1 MEANTREMVIQELT
15 DLPEVGMFEVLDFIR
30 FLKAQLNQMGSEE
43 RFDRAWMIARRI
55 AAEQEITDRDITI
68 EITKARQEQ

>member
-1 MEANTREMVIQELT
+1 
-15 DLPEVGMFEVLDFIR
+15 MFEVLDFIR

-43 RFDRAWMIARRI
+43 RFDRTWMIARRI

-68 EITKARQEQ
+68 EIAKARQEQ